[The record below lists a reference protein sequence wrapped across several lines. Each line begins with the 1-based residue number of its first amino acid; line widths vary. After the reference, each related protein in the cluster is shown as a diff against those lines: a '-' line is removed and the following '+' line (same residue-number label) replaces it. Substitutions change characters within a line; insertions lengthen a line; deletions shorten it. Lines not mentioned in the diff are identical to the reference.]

1 MRKLILNLHL
11 YIGLT
16 VAIVMAMLSVTGTFL
31 VFEPNIDHS
40 LNARFDKIQPQGT
53 AISLDQLR
61 DLLERREP
69 GYLVTE
75 IILPEHTSSSTLFHL
90 DSLATRE
97 SKDLYVNQYTGEI
110 LGSSKQRNLLTK
122 KVRQFHTQLL
132 AGHIGNQIVTWSSA
146 GLAILAASGLILWW
160 PRKVI
165 TVKGGSSLPRLN
177 NDLHHSVGFWSSW
190 AMLLFAAT
198 GLMLH
203 FAHTPDDDPF
213 SASTIVTRTAKQASL
228 AQIVTAAQQC
238 FPDGALMRMSIP
250 LHPAQPVSVGIRLP
264 EDRTPLGRSSVTVDR
279 ITGALVATLST
290 RKAPVRY
297 KLLKLWTRELHT
309 GDIYGWPTR
318 ILAALCS
325 LALAVLAFSGVTIWI
340 NGKMAAAR
348 GRRALKSRMAGSRTI
363 PGSTATACSLLRLP
377 LGKEEYPFGR

>member
-11 YIGLT
+11 YVGLT
-16 VAIVMAMLSVTGTFL
+16 VAIVMTMLSVSGVFL
-31 VFEPNIDHS
+31 VFEPNVDHF
-40 LNARFDKIQPQGT
+40 LNARLDRVQPQGT
-53 AISLDQLR
+53 GISLDQLR
-61 DLLERREP
+61 DVLERREA
-69 GYLVTE
+69 GYVVTE
-75 IILPEHTSSSTLFHL
+75 IILPEGASSSTLFHL
-90 DSLATRE
+90 DSSASRK

-110 LGSSKQRNLLTK
+110 LGSSKQRNSLAK

-132 AGHIGNQIVTWSSA
+132 VGFIGNQIVTWSSA
-146 GLAILAASGLILWW
+146 GLAILAVSGLILWW

-165 TVKGGSSLPRLN
+165 GLNTGSSLPRLN
-177 NDLHHSVGFWSSW
+177 HDVHYSVGFWSSW

-213 SASTIVTRTAKQASL
+213 SSIATVTRTAKQASL
-228 AQIVTAAQQC
+228 AQIVSAAQQC
-238 FPDGALMRMSIP
+238 FPDGAVMRMSLP
-250 LHPAQPVSVGIRLP
+250 LNTAQPVSVGVRLP

-279 ITGALVATLST
+279 ITGAVVATLST

-297 KLLKLWTRELHT
+297 KLLKLWIRELHT

-325 LALAVLAFSGVTIWI
+325 LALSVLAFSGAVIWI
-340 NGKMAAAR
+340 NRKMAAAR
-348 GRRALKSRMAGSRTI
+348 GRRVLETRRAI
-363 PGSTATACSLLRLP
+363 LP
-377 LGKEEYPFGR
+377 SQS

>member
-16 VAIVMAMLSVTGTFL
+16 VAIVMAMLSVTGAFL
-31 VFEPNIDHS
+31 VFELNVDHF
-40 LNARFDKIQPQGT
+40 LNARLDRVQPQGT

-61 DLLERREP
+61 GILERREP

-75 IILPEHTSSSTLFHL
+75 IILPERASSSTLFHL
-90 DSLATRE
+90 DSLARHK
-97 SKDLYVNQYTGEI
+97 SRDLYVNQYTGEI
-110 LGSSKQRNLLTK
+110 LGASAQRNQFAK

-132 AGHIGNQIVTWSSA
+132 AGFIGNQIVTWSSA
-146 GLAILAASGLILWW
+146 GLAVLAVSGLILWW

-165 TVKGGSSLPRLN
+165 TVKAGSSLPRLN
-177 NDLHHSVGFWSSW
+177 NDLHHSLGFWSSW

-203 FAHTPDDDPF
+203 FAHTPDDDPY
-213 SASTIVTRTAKQASL
+213 SASATVTRAAKQASL
-228 AQIVTAAQQC
+228 AQIVSAAQQC
-238 FPDGALMRMSIP
+238 FPDGAVMRMSIP
-250 LHPAQPVSVGIRLP
+250 LNAAQPVSVGIRLP

-279 ITGALVATLST
+279 ITGAVVAKLST
-290 RKAPVRY
+290 RKAPLRY
-297 KLLKLWTRELHT
+297 RLLKLWTRELHT

-318 ILAALCS
+318 ILAAVSS
-325 LALAVLAFSGVTIWI
+325 LALAMLAFSGAMIWI

-348 GRRALKSRMAGSRTI
+348 GRRALEHRREI
-363 PGSTATACSLLRLP
+363 PIPRATSEPPAFT
-377 LGKEEYPFGR
+377 GVHGRR